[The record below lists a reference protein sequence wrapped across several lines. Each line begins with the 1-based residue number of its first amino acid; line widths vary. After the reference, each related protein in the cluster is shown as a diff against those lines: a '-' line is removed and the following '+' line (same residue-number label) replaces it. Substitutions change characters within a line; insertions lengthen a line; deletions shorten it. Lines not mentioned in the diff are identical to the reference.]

1 MRFWQAVSF
10 TETEQLLDVA
20 RAAEDAGFDGV
31 FVSDHVFFPGEL
43 RSRYPYSPDGVPLF
57 TAETPWPEA
66 FATMAAMAAVTS
78 RLRFVTG
85 VYILPLRHPLE
96 VAKAAAT
103 VAVLSGGRLSLGVG
117 TGWMREEFDA
127 LGREFAGRGRR
138 TDEAIAVLRTVWRG
152 GMVEHAGRHYR
163 VPRLQMSPPPPGPI
177 PILVGGGSE
186 RALRRAATLGDGWIG
201 AGNTPEEIPG
211 IVGRLRQL
219 RREAGREGAAFDVIV
234 ALTVPADVD
243 TFRRLEDQGVTGVV
257 SWPFFYTIGPGTTAA
272 QKREALAR
280 YAEQF
285 IAPFRR

>member
-10 TETEQLLDVA
+10 LEAEQLLDVA
-20 RAAEDAGFDGV
+20 RAAEEVGFDGA

-43 RSRYPYSPDGVPLF
+43 VSKYPYAPDGVPYF
-57 TAETPWPEA
+57 DKDTPWLET
-66 FATMAAMAAVTS
+66 FASIGAMAAVTK

-103 VAVLSGGRLSLGVG
+103 VALLSGNRLALGVG

-138 TDEAIAVLRTVWRG
+138 MDEQIAVMRTVWRG

-163 VPRLQMSPPPPGPI
+163 LPRLQMSPAPTAPI
-177 PILVGGGSE
+177 PILVGGASE
-186 RALRRAATLGDGWIG
+186 RALRRAATIGDGWVG

-211 IVGRLRQL
+211 ILKRLGEL
-219 RREAGREGAAFDVIV
+219 RREAGRERAPFEVIV
-234 ALTVPADVD
+234 ALTTPPDVD
-243 TFRRLEDQGVTGVV
+243 VFHRLEDQGVTGVV
-257 SWPFFYTIGPGTTAA
+257 SWPLVFTVGPGASIA
-272 QKREALAR
+272 QKRGALEG
-280 YAEQF
+280 YANQ
-285 IAPFRR
+285 IIRRFR